1 MVCVCARARVLEGGV
16 SRGSSALHF
25 RRRART
31 AAHSSSASNSGGIFY
46 DDKIKAARDI
56 RRTCDIERRT
66 MFVPGLFPIL
76 LCCVVK
82 LSVARRSGAEDGE
95 TVEKINSAR
104 CTSRCLTLHIT
115 QLTSAFRR
123 LQVRRLTSVT
133 PINLQKRKTILFP
146 LADS

>member
-1 MVCVCARARVLEGGV
+1 MHFISARIAAR
-16 SRGSSALHF
+16 SQ
-25 RRRART
+25 
-31 AAHSSSASNSGGIFY
+31 SASISGGIFTPL
-46 DDKIKAARDI
+46 KRRATRDLQ
-56 RRTCDIERRT
+56 RLCDIESRT
-66 MFVPGLFPIL
+66 MFVPGVLPLL

-123 LQVRRLTSVT
+123 LQVRTIALIIPLETFKTTDPAITVSRL
-133 PINLQKRKTILFP
+133 IKRIFLFC
-146 LADS
+146 